1 MNPRPSPF
9 RNGFNSRELRDLF
22 QQGLIHIVAPA
33 VYGKSNF
40 PVALSLCDRANP
52 AHMAAWS
59 RGREVADQANAEGRC
74 VSLLPDLP
82 LTAMP
87 THRTCSDAEAKPID
101 THRADIETNLS
112 QVFEIHLQ
120 WLRDLWLKENRM
132 IVPPILFALDQEG
145 TFDVSGTVR
154 AIQRLCRRPEHRE
167 QWEHSMN
174 HDRFDSQLQIFI
186 EAPRF

>member
-59 RGREVADQANAEGRC
+59 RGREVSDQSNAEGRC

-87 THRTCSDAEAKPID
+87 THRTWSDAEGGPLIPFLGNNV
-101 THRADIETNLS
+101 T
-112 QVFEIHLQ
+112 LQ
-120 WLRDLWLKENRM
+120 FRSVRLRHAWTQTQAGAAR
-132 IVPPILFALDQEG
+132 
-145 TFDVSGTVR
+145 SGSR
-154 AIQRLCRRPEHRE
+154 
-167 QWEHSMN
+167 
-174 HDRFDSQLQIFI
+174 D
-186 EAPRF
+186 

>member
-9 RNGFNSRELRDLF
+9 RSGFNSRELRDLF
-22 QQGLIHIVAPA
+22 QRGLIHIVAPA

-59 RGREVADQANAEGRC
+59 RGREVSDQSNAEGRC
-74 VSLLPDLP
+74 VSLLPGLP

-87 THRTCSDAEAKPID
+87 THRTWSDAEGKPID

-112 QVFEIHLQ
+112 QVFEIHLK
-120 WLRDLWLKENRM
+120 WLRELWLKENRM
-132 IVPPILFALDQEG
+132 IVPPILFALDQDG
-145 TFDVSGTVR
+145 TFDVSGTVQ
-154 AIQRLCRRPEHRE
+154 AIHRFCRGPGLREH
-167 QWEHSMN
+167 WEHPIN
-174 HDRFDSQLQIFI
+174 HDRFGSQLHIFI
-186 EAPRF
+186 EAPGF